1 LFKPVLQICLP
12 DQGRE
17 VLRMTE
23 RRTVFRRGL
32 EIIWSYIRTH
42 PVPFAIALTGST
54 VYAGMTVASTIVLGR
69 IVNRV
74 LYPAFK
80 QGHVRLSTVLYA
92 VIAVMAV
99 GIIRAGGIIT
109 RRYFAGMTGF
119 RMRRTLTT
127 RVIDRYQKLPLAYHR
142 AQPTGELMAHTEADV
157 MAAVEVIHPLP
168 WSTAVILMIIFAT
181 IALIVTDPVLAVIG
195 ITVLPGLALI
205 NRYYTRRVEEPATQ
219 AQERIG
225 EVSAVAHESIDG
237 ALMVKTLGREAAEVA
252 RLAAKAESLRD
263 ERVRMGR
270 LRAAFEPAFEAV
282 PALGI
287 IVLIA
292 VGAWR
297 VSTGAISLG
306 TLVQF
311 ISLFELLAFPLR
323 LIGFVLSDIPRSVVG
338 RERLEEV
345 FSEPITLPAAAE
357 GLPLPDGPLG
367 VSVRSVSF
375 SYEGNPILN
384 GISMEVTPNES
395 VALVGPT
402 GSGKSTLAHLMV
414 RLADPDLG
422 SIGLGGVDLRHLDA
436 GQLRASTGIVFQE
449 SFLFA
454 TSVRDNIALD
464 LDVSDEEIRRAVRLA
479 QASEFVERLPMGYD
493 SILGERGVT
502 LSGGQRQRLA
512 LARALVRRPR
522 LLILDDA
529 TSAVDPTVEAAIL
542 DALRRELDTTLV
554 VVAYRVS
561 TIALADR
568 VLFLDGGR
576 IQAEGPH
583 RQLLSHPAYLA
594 MVRAYER
601 GAA

>member
-1 LFKPVLQICLP
+1 
-12 DQGRE
+12 
-17 VLRMTE
+17 MSE

-32 EIIWSYIRTH
+32 GIIWSYIRTH

-69 IVNRV
+69 ITNDV
-74 LYPAFK
+74 LVPAFT
-80 QGHVRLSTVLYA
+80 QGHVDTITIVFA

-99 GIIRAGGIIT
+99 GVIRAGGIIT

-119 RMRRTLTT
+119 RMRRTLTG
-127 RVIDRYQKLPLAYHR
+127 RVVDRYQSLPLAYHR
-142 AQPTGELMAHTEADV
+142 AQSTGELMAHAEADV
-157 MAAVEVIHPLP
+157 QAAVEVIHPLP
-168 WSTAVILMIIFAT
+168 WSTAVVLMVIFAT
-181 IALIVTDPVLAVIG
+181 IALIVTDPILAAIG

-205 NRYYTRRVEEPATQ
+205 NRYYTAKVEEPATQ
-219 AQERIG
+219 AQQRIG
-225 EVSAVAHESIDG
+225 EVSGVAHESIDG
-237 ALMVKTLGREAAEVA
+237 ALMVKTLGRERAEVA
-252 RLAAKAESLRD
+252 RLAAKADALRD
-263 ERVRMGR
+263 DRVRMGR
-270 LRAAFEPAFEAV
+270 LRAAFEPAFEAI

-292 VGAWR
+292 VGSWR
-297 VSTGAISLG
+297 VSTNAISLG

-345 FSEPITLPAAAE
+345 FSEPITLPPSTE
-357 GLPLPDGPLG
+357 GVPLPPGPLG
-367 VSVRSVSF
+367 VSVRSVTF
-375 SYEGNPILN
+375 SYEGNPILRD
-384 GISMEVTPNES
+384 ISMEVAPDES

-402 GSGKSTLAHLMV
+402 GSGKSTLVHLLV
-414 RLADPDLG
+414 RLADPDSG
-422 SIGLGGVDLRHLDA
+422 SIRIGGVDLRRLDA
-436 GQLRASTGIVFQE
+436 AHLRAATGIVFQE

-454 TSVRDNIALD
+454 TTVRENIALD
-464 LDVSDEEIRRAVRLA
+464 LDVSDQEIRRAAHLA
-479 QASEFVERLPMGYD
+479 QAADFIERLPRGYD
-493 SILGERGVT
+493 SVLGERGVT

-542 DALRRELDTTLV
+542 DGLRRELATTLI

-568 VLFLDGGR
+568 VLFLDEGR
-576 IQAEGPH
+576 IQAEGTH
-583 RQLLSHPAYLA
+583 RELLAHPAYLA